1 MNIEFLRRV
10 DGDLHLICKDGT
22 SLINTFTLLLF
33 IFCLYMSGE
42 FINEN
47 AIKAHQTKE
56 RISFPIEVNGYVK
69 KNSITEHVVKASM
82 ILSIK
87 CINKK

>member
-1 MNIEFLRRV
+1 
-10 DGDLHLICKDGT
+10 
-22 SLINTFTLLLF
+22 
-33 IFCLYMSGE
+33 MSGE